1 MKDTRR
7 ARVVVGVGESLAALQ
22 ALRYAVAEARRRGTR
37 LRAVRVWYVNV
48 PLGAEDGKKCRIEA
62 GALAAATI
70 RRSFERAMGGLP
82 RDLDL
87 ELIAVEGALGPAIV
101 AQTSD
106 EVDLLV
112 VGAPARRWWSA
123 SPFTLVRY
131 CLRLTSC
138 PVVVVPAPALVR
150 EHGLRAS
157 ARAIQRE
164 AQRYLETSGRSS

>member
-1 MKDTRR
+1 MPHRGRR
-7 ARVVVGVGESLAALQ
+7 AR
-22 ALRYAVAEARRRGTR
+22 RRDHPTV
-37 LRAVRVWYVNV
+37 LRAGHGR
-48 PLGAEDGKKCRIEA
+48 
-62 GALAAATI
+62 
-70 RRSFERAMGGLP
+70 
-82 RDLDL
+82 
-87 ELIAVEGALGPAIV
+87 GALGPAIV

-106 EVDLLV
+106 EDDLLV

-123 SPFTLVRY
+123 SPFALVRY